1 MTNTL
6 FIPFAPLH
14 YYQRWIKVIM
24 SKVEVLTEAITQ
36 EILGFLMIDNNLE
49 LDEAMN
55 LLYNSDLFDKLQDT
69 ETGLYL
75 EGSAYVYELLKDE
88 LKQV

>member
-1 MTNTL
+1 
-6 FIPFAPLH
+6 
-14 YYQRWIKVIM
+14 M
-24 SKVEVLTEAITQ
+24 SKVEVLIEAITQ
-36 EILGFLMIDNNLE
+36 EIVGFIMTDKNLE

-55 LLYNSDLFDKLQDT
+55 LLYSSDLFDKLQDI

-88 LKQV
+88 LKQL

>member
-1 MTNTL
+1 MNK
-6 FIPFAPLH
+6 ID
-14 YYQRWIKVIM
+14 
-24 SKVEVLTEAITQ
+24 VLTEAITQ
-36 EILGFLMIDNNLE
+36 EIIGFLVADRSLE

-55 LLYNSDLFDKLQDT
+55 LLYNSELFDKLQDV

-88 LKQV
+88 LADR

>member
-1 MTNTL
+1 
-6 FIPFAPLH
+6 
-14 YYQRWIKVIM
+14 M
-24 SKVEVLTEAITQ
+24 SKIDVLIEAITQ
-36 EILGFLMIDNNLE
+36 EIIGFLMTDRSLE

-55 LLYNSDLFDKLQDT
+55 ILYNSGLFDKLQDI

-88 LKQV
+88 LDG